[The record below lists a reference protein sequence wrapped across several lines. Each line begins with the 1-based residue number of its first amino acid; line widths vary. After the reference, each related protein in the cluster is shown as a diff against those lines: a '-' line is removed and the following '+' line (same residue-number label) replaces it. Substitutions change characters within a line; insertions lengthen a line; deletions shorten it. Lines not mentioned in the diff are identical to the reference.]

1 MPPPD
6 DRTPPMRYR
15 YDHRVAIAGL
25 VLGLL
30 VLAGGLLTGHREE
43 AGALAMA
50 TVVTSTLVA
59 YVRVGGRPD

>member
-1 MPPPD
+1 
-6 DRTPPMRYR
+6 MRYR
-15 YDHRVAIAGL
+15 YDHRAAIAGL

-30 VLAGGLLTGHREE
+30 ILAGGLLTGYREQ

-50 TVVTSTLVA
+50 TVVTSTIVA

>member
-6 DRTPPMRYR
+6 ERTPLRYR
-15 YDHRVAIAGL
+15 YDHRVGIAGL

-43 AGALAMA
+43 AGALALA